1 MLPLPSALAKG
12 VRSRV
17 SLGGGRCARR
27 SLCPHRGVQ
36 HPPPGK
42 LRVKKNSGQSDCLP
56 VVLNGVFS
64 RLEKRPC
71 DSRTSQSPRFGLHRA
86 KSSLIF
92 SGVVLVLRARFRS
105 GARTRHGAARG
116 DDGRAVHL
124 RRRWRFP
131 RRLGLDPRAA
141 PEGGRAPPRVARGA
155 VGREVQ
161 DLRGVRQEARG
172 GARGRA
178 RSRPR
183 RGTGRERAEAR
194 RRRPRTRATARD
206 PGEELENARRRR
218 RSGRWPSFAKQKR
231 AERVRPIPGRARRAR
246 PAHARGR
253 RVQAGRGGGR
263 GRGRAA
269 GPARAAHAQTR
280 APAAMGGGGRGIA
293 RRARARR
300 TLGRR
305 RRRLP
310 RTPRCSCS
318 KRWRRRR
325 GTWASSGRVSG
336 RRWGNP
342 TPWRGPR
349 P

>member
-1 MLPLPSALAKG
+1 
-12 VRSRV
+12 
-17 SLGGGRCARR
+17 
-27 SLCPHRGVQ
+27 
-36 HPPPGK
+36 
-42 LRVKKNSGQSDCLP
+42 VKKNSGQSDCLP

-71 DSRTSQSPRFGLHRA
+71 DSQSPRSRLHRA

-183 RGTGRERAEAR
+183 RGTGRYGRGRGGVVRERAR
-194 RRRPRTRATARD
+194 RRATRGGGTRRN
-206 PGEELENARRRR
+206 PLRRR

-231 AERVRPIPGRARRAR
+231 AERIRPIPGRARRAR

-263 GRGRAA
+263 G
-269 GPARAAHAQTR
+269 
-280 APAAMGGGGRGIA
+280 
-293 RRARARR
+293 
-300 TLGRR
+300 
-305 RRRLP
+305 
-310 RTPRCSCS
+310 
-318 KRWRRRR
+318 
-325 GTWASSGRVSG
+325 
-336 RRWGNP
+336 
-342 TPWRGPR
+342 
-349 P
+349 